1 MRHLVHLR
9 SLAPNLIGVLS
20 LNILPLP
27 RLVVGY
33 SISSL
38 SISSESHS
46 GTSSTAKITAQA
58 IFICSIQNKSLPLHR
73 NTKSTKVMSKSHHE
87 ISNLSSCMYHILCVL
102 GLTFLFS
109 SCGWQEAKEVIA
121 VADSLNRAEHV
132 IYDDTAALGRTIRSL
147 DNPLG
152 RLLMSNTLGKAYYY
166 MGRNLEDNYQQ
177 IAAAAECYIEADRLE
192 IDDPIYRGRV
202 NSCMGYIC
210 AQNNNDSL
218 ALVFYERASED
229 FKESKNEWR
238 YAQMLLTVAHHH
250 INLHQ
255 FLMADSLLQVAQLYQ
270 LDSAYQARYYETT
283 GLFFYELHQ
292 YDSALVYFKRG
303 LNYWQSEEEKCFSYL
318 KQVQIYL
325 KFNVLEEAL
334 PYAQLIIEHSDNPNY
349 LVNAYYCLMLEANT
363 RNDVQSLNQYSHIRT
378 DVQRLLSQGMVKDA
392 EAMPILE
399 EYLKNPHPLRWV
411 WIMFPTII
419 LLCILFAIGIWIYR
433 KRSRSANEQLDVLST
448 HIRTQEEDIMHQQ
461 SLLEFEKGLT
471 EIMNKYHS
479 PRNQWRNYSILRKN
493 IAPWLRNWTAKLD
506 MLPLSEQEKIFCTIS
521 LIYPNLTDIEIA
533 EYMCYARGSIR
544 VLKNRILK
552 KLGISSAEFSTFL
565 HNLSNCK

>member
-1 MRHLVHLR
+1 MRT
-9 SLAPNLIGVLS
+9 I
-20 LNILPLP
+20 I
-27 RLVVGY
+27 
-33 SISSL
+33 
-38 SISSESHS
+38 
-46 GTSSTAKITAQA
+46 
-58 IFICSIQNKSLPLHR
+58 
-73 NTKSTKVMSKSHHE
+73 
-87 ISNLSSCMYHILCVL
+87 CVL
-102 GLTFLFS
+102 GMVCIFT
-109 SCGWQEAKEVIA
+109 SCGWQRAKEVIA
-121 VADSLNRAEHV
+121 TAERMDKTEHV
-132 IYDDTAALGRTIRSL
+132 IYDDTASLSKAIRCM
-147 DNPLG
+147 DNPFG
-152 RLLMSNTLGKAYYY
+152 RVLMSNTLGKAYYY
-166 MGRNLEDNYQQ
+166 LGRNYSLSNQ
-177 IAAAAECYIEADRLE
+177 IAEAAECYIEADRLQ

-218 ALVFYERASED
+218 ALTFYERASRD
-229 FKESKNEWR
+229 FQESDNEWR
-238 YAQMLLTVAHHH
+238 YAQSLLDRIEFNVKLL
-250 INLHQ
+250 NY
-255 FLMADSLLQVAQLYQ
+255 FVADSLLQIIQSYQ
-270 LDSAYQARYYETT
+270 LDSSYQARYYETK
-283 GLFFYELHQ
+283 GLYFYEQQQ
-292 YDSALVYFKRG
+292 YDSALIYFKQG
-303 LNYWQSEEEKCFSYL
+303 LNYWQSETDKCFSYL
-318 KQVQIYL
+318 KIMQTYHLGNISIDSA
-325 KFNVLEEAL
+325 VL
-334 PYAQLIIEHSDNPNY
+334 YAHKLVLISHNPNY
-349 LVNAYYCLMLEANT
+349 ISNAYYCLMQDAKAHNNTSLLSLYAHSREDAN
-363 RNDVQSLNQYSHIRT
+363 RLLNQTISVY
-378 DVQRLLSQGMVKDA
+378 A
-392 EAMPILE
+392 EATPKLE
-399 EYLKNPHPLRWV
+399 DYLQNPHPLRWV
-411 WIMFPTII
+411 WILFPTII